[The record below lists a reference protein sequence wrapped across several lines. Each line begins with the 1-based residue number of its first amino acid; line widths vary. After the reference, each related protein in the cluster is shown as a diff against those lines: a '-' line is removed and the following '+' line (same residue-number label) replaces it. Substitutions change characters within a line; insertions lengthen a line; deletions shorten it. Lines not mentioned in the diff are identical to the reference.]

1 MPAAVRRGRYRGR
14 VPPSDVLRRRL
25 LRAFVALAVLGGVGA
40 YLLVHLNTGGGP
52 APRCE
57 VRTAGEDE
65 PYELDPEQ
73 AANAATITAVASSR
87 RLPERAVTIALATAM
102 QESALRNIE
111 HGDRD
116 SLGLFQQRPSQGWGT
131 EEQILDPVYAS
142 GKFYEHLAEIPGY
155 SRLPLTEAAQ
165 RVQRSGFPQAYAKH
179 EPAAARLSAAL
190 TGRAGGAFT
199 CTTAKGAARPGDP
212 ALLRKELKREFG
224 DSVLPES
231 GAGGP
236 GGGSGDADGGG
247 RQVLVLPAAVDG
259 AGGAGGGGGAEDA
272 TDHGWELAHWAVA
285 QAPRLRIAQVSFAGR
300 EWRAED
306 SADGWRRVGG
316 GGAAGAASV
325 RIVTEP

>member
-1 MPAAVRRGRYRGR
+1 MPA
-14 VPPSDVLRRRL
+14 SDVLRRRL
-25 LRAFVALAVLGGVGA
+25 LRALVALAVLGGVGA

-57 VRTAGEDE
+57 VRGKGEEE

-73 AANAATITAVASSR
+73 AANAATISAVASSR
-87 RLPERAVTIALATAM
+87 RLPERAVTIAIATAM
-102 QESALRNIE
+102 QESELRNIE

-131 EEQILDPVYAS
+131 EEQILDPVYS
-142 GKFYEHLAEIPGY
+142 TGKFYEHLAEIPGY

-199 CTTAKGAARPGDP
+199 CTTAKGDTRSGDP
-212 ALLRKELKREFG
+212 AAVRKALKREFG
-224 DSVLPES
+224 AGVLPEPE
-231 GAGGP
+231 AGGSGEGTGSAGR
-236 GGGSGDADGGG
+236 GGGS
-247 RQVLVLPAAVDG
+247 QVLVLPVSADG
-259 AGGAGGGGGAEDA
+259 AGGGADA
-272 TDHGWELAHWAVA
+272 KGRGWELAHWAVA
-285 QAPRLRIAQVSFAGR
+285 QAPRLRVAQVSFAGR

-306 SADGWRRVGG
+306 SAAGWREAE
-316 GGAAGAASV
+316 GAHARAGAVSV
-325 RIVTEP
+325 RIVIEP

>member
-1 MPAAVRRGRYRGR
+1 MPA
-14 VPPSDVLRRRL
+14 SDVFRRRL
-25 LRAFVALAVLGGVGA
+25 LRTLVALAVLGGVGA

-57 VRTAGEDE
+57 VRTRDEDE

-73 AANAATITAVASSR
+73 AANAATISAVASSR

-102 QESALRNIE
+102 QESGLRNIE
-111 HGDRD
+111 YGDRD

-142 GKFYEHLAEIPGY
+142 GEFYEHLAEIPGY

-190 TGRAGGAFT
+190 TGREGGAFT
-199 CTTAKGAARPGDP
+199 CTTAMGGSRPGDP
-212 ALLRKELKREFG
+212 ALLRRELRREFG
-224 DSVLPES
+224 ADVLPE
-231 GAGGP
+231 P
-236 GGGSGDADGGG
+236 ETGGSGSSGGGTAGGSRGDGG
-247 RQVLVLPAAVDG
+247 QVLVLPTAADG
-259 AGGAGGGGGAEDA
+259 GGIAGGSADA
-272 TDHGWELAHWAVA
+272 TGRGWELAHWAVA

-300 EWRAED
+300 EWRSED
-306 SADGWRRVGG
+306 SADGWREVEGA

>member
-1 MPAAVRRGRYRGR
+1 MPA
-14 VPPSDVLRRRL
+14 SDVFRRRL
-25 LRAFVALAVLGGVGA
+25 LRALVALAVLGGVGA
-40 YLLVHLNTGGGP
+40 YLLIHLNTGGGP

-57 VRTAGEDE
+57 VRGKGGEE

-73 AANAATITAVASSR
+73 AANAATISAVASSR

-102 QESALRNIE
+102 QESGLRNIA

-179 EPAAARLSAAL
+179 ETAAARLAAAL

-199 CTTAKGAARPGDP
+199 CTTAKGDTRPGDP
-212 ALLRKELKREFG
+212 GLLRKELKREFG
-224 DSVLPES
+224 AGVLPES
-231 GAGGP
+231 GP
-236 GGGSGDADGGG
+236 
-247 RQVLVLPAAVDG
+247 
-259 AGGAGGGGGAEDA
+259 GGAGGGDGGVLVLPTAEDGGGLTGGGAAGGAEA
-272 TDHGWELAHWAVA
+272 TGRGWELAHWAVA
-285 QAPRLRIAQVSFAGR
+285 QAPRLRVAQVSFAGR

-306 SADGWRRVGG
+306 SSAGWRKAD

-325 RIVTEP
+325 RIVIAP

>member
-1 MPAAVRRGRYRGR
+1 MPAA
-14 VPPSDVLRRRL
+14 DVLRRRL
-25 LRAFVALAVLGGVGA
+25 LRVFVALAVLGGVGA

-57 VRTAGEDE
+57 VRGKGGDE

-73 AANAATITAVASSR
+73 AANAATISAVASSR

-102 QESALRNIE
+102 QESELRNIA

-131 EEQILDPVYAS
+131 EEQVLDPVYSS
-142 GKFYEHLAEIPGY
+142 GKFYAHLAEIPGY

-179 EPAAARLSAAL
+179 EPAAALLSAAL
-190 TGRAGGAFT
+190 TGRDGGAFT
-199 CTTAKGAARPGDP
+199 CTTAQGDTRSGDP
-212 ALLRKELKREFG
+212 ALLRAALKREFG
-224 DSVLPES
+224 AGVLPEPGPDGS
-231 GAGGP
+231 GEGAGGASR
-236 GGGSGDADGGG
+236 GDGG
-247 RQVLVLPAAVDG
+247 QVLVLPVAGDG
-259 AGGAGGGGGAEDA
+259 SGGGADA
-272 TDHGWELAHWAVA
+272 AGHGWELAHWAVA
-285 QAPRLRIAQVSFAGR
+285 QAPRLRVAQVSFAGR

-306 SADGWRRVGG
+306 SAEGWREVE
-316 GGAAGAASV
+316 GANAEAGAASV

>member
-1 MPAAVRRGRYRGR
+1 MPAS
-14 VPPSDVLRRRL
+14 PVLRRRL

-57 VRTAGEDE
+57 VRGKGDGE

-73 AANAATITAVASSR
+73 AANAATISAVASSR

-102 QESALRNIE
+102 QESGLRNIE

-116 SLGLFQQRPSQGWGT
+116 SLGLFQQRPSQGWGS
-131 EEQILDPVYAS
+131 EEQILDPVYSS
-142 GKFYEHLAEIPGY
+142 GKFYEHLAENPGY

-179 EPAAARLSAAL
+179 EPAAALLSAAL

-199 CTTAKGAARPGDP
+199 CTTAKGDPRAGDL
-212 ALLRKELKREFG
+212 ALLRRELKREFG
-224 DSVLPES
+224 AGVLPDA

-236 GGGSGDADGGG
+236 GGGAGGASRGEDG
-247 RQVLVLPAAVDG
+247 QVLVLPVAGDT
-259 AGGAGGGGGAEDA
+259 AGGNTDA
-272 TDHGWELAHWAVA
+272 TGRGWELAHWAVA
-285 QAPRLRIAQVSFAGR
+285 QAPRLRVAQVSFAGR
-300 EWRAED
+300 EWRAGE
-306 SADGWRRVGG
+306 SADGWRAVE
-316 GGAAGAASV
+316 GANAEAGAASV